1 AALSISSVAIAGTNS
16 GDFAQTNN
24 CGSSVA
30 AAGSCT
36 INVTFKPTA
45 TGTRTATVSVTD
57 NATGSPQTASLTGSG
72 VASSTPAARQ
82 SPPLLT
88 FHIHTVGTTSTAL
101 AVKLSNT
108 GSAAL
113 SITNVAIAGT
123 NSGDFAQTNNG
134 GSSVAAAASPTRRSS
149 DQPTATGTRTATVSV
164 TDNATGSPQT
174 ASLTGSGVSS
184 STSTVT
190 ISPNPLVFPNQT
202 VGTSS
207 AVETA
212 TLKNAG
218 TSPLTLTAA
227 FTISG
232 DFTFDP
238 NSGNCPNVGSS
249 LAAGGSCSITVI
261 FTPTATGTRNGAVT
275 IFDNAPNNPQTLPLT
290 GTGS

>member
-1 AALSISSVAIAGTNS
+1 
-16 GDFAQTNN
+16 
-24 CGSSVA
+24 
-30 AAGSCT
+30 
-36 INVTFKPTA
+36 
-45 TGTRTATVSVTD
+45 
-57 NATGSPQTASLTGSG
+57 
-72 VASSTPAARQ
+72 
-82 SPPLLT
+82 
-88 FHIHTVGTTSTAL
+88 
-101 AVKLSNT
+101 
-108 GSAAL
+108 
-113 SITNVAIAGT
+113 
-123 NSGDFAQTNNG
+123 
-134 GSSVAAAASPTRRSS
+134 
-149 DQPTATGTRTATVSV
+149 
-164 TDNATGSPQT
+164 
-174 ASLTGSGVSS
+174 
-184 STSTVT
+184 
-190 ISPNPLVFPNQT
+190 VFPNQT

-261 FTPTATGTRNGAVT
+261 FKPTATGTRTGAVRISDNGPNSPQTLTLTGTGVSSTTTGPAVSLSPSALTFPSQKVGTTSAVLSATLKNTGTSPLALTAAFTISGDFGFDPNSGNCPNVGSSLAAGGSCSITVIFTPTATGTRNGAVT